1 MKLAFE
7 VDNLTG
13 LNNCLRILFFNPS
26 GPRPQAYIDPTDYT
40 SITVSIRDG
49 LINNYLNF
57 ALQKNKAM
65 PDNHLWIELENV
77 SQNNLR
83 NISLKLPRNKF
94 IVITGVSG
102 SGKSSLAFDVIN
114 GEGRRKYFVNLSA
127 RARNYLGKL
136 EKPKVERIRNLTPT
150 IAVSQTSGNNNPRST
165 VGTLSE
171 INDYLRLLFARLGKS
186 DDNTLDLNRS
196 LFSFNSPVGACP
208 HCKGLGVE
216 DRIAPKLL
224 IEDASRTIRERAFK
238 ITNPKGY
245 IIYSQVTIDALD
257 EVCKAHGFSVDIP
270 WRELSPEQQDVV
282 LNGSDRIKI
291 PYGKHTLE
299 SRMRWSG
306 ITAKPREEGYYKG
319 ILPVMDQILQRDR
332 NPNILRF
339 AKTQLC
345 SSCGGS
351 RLSEKALSVK
361 ILGKTIHDFSCLSL
375 DELKQS
381 LDINLFSGND
391 KPIAKEILKETKKR
405 IDTLKLLGL
414 AYLSLNRKADTLS
427 GGEMQRIRLAKQM
440 TSKLRNITF
449 VFDEPSI
456 GVHPSNNA
464 NIIKV
469 MKELTAN
476 GNTVIVVE
484 HDAQTILNA
493 DWIVEI
499 GPGAGINGGDLL
511 FNGSIKEFMGSSY
524 KSLTK
529 DYLPEGKKEVK
540 MGFQPPVGKS
550 FFSLKNAEINNL
562 KSLNADFAYHCLNVV
577 SGVSGAGKSS
587 LINQSLI
594 PLIQGKYD
602 KQLNV
607 KGKPEL
613 ENFNFDKT
621 IIVDRSPI
629 GKTARSTP
637 ATYTKL
643 HDLIRDLFASLDESK
658 KRNFNRSVFSYN
670 VKGGRC
676 EKCEGAGKL
685 EIGMHFLGNV
695 ETVCDVCNGKRFK
708 TEVLAIKYREKSISD
723 ILNLSIKQAHGFF
736 EGNKK
741 IQHYLRVLISIGLG
755 YIKLGQSSNSL
766 SGGEA
771 QRIRLASEI
780 IKSTSGNNLFIFDEP
795 TTGLHFYDIQVLL
808 DLFAELLNKGNTII
822 AIEHNEDFIRNA
834 HRIIDLGPEAAVK
847 GGRIVFQ
854 GCYADFLKNKES
866 LTVRYLKPGIENV
879 CYKDENPGNKRQ
891 IEFKGVNTNNLKS
904 VDVIVPDGKHTVI
917 TGRSGSGKSSLAFDT
932 IFSESQKRFTESFPT
947 YIRQFSGNYS
957 RAKFDEAFG
966 LTPVIALK
974 QSNRITDPR
983 STLGTLTDIYDL
995 YRLLYSRFGTQH
1007 CTDYGHKLKTGY
1019 CTSCDKQFPLMDRA
1033 SLFSFNNTEGSCPN
1047 CSGLG
1052 TVLTS
1057 SKGLLVENPKLPIEN
1072 GAFGKHK
1079 SLQFYTDP
1087 FGQYVAT
1094 LKAVG
1099 ERFGIDYSLPV
1110 DELSGKA
1117 VEYALFGTGNEEY
1130 DVHWD
1135 FKRKNR
1141 TGSHDFK
1148 GKWIG
1153 FTELLLDEYHRKH
1166 ANGKGG
1172 DLLAFL
1178 TEKPCPI
1185 CKGQRFKKE
1194 VLSVVFAG
1202 LNIHELS
1209 EKNISQTIQLFNEIK
1224 TKPETFGLDKGFY
1237 KLNKQLLGD
1246 IVEKLEALENL
1257 GLSYLNINRQTKTLS
1272 GGELQRALLST
1283 HLKGG
1288 LTGITYILD
1297 EPSTGLHPSD
1307 AMKLNDNIQKLVNE
1321 GNTVITVE
1329 HNPEIINSADYL
1341 LELGPG
1347 AGENGGQIIA
1357 KGSVREIL
1365 GNPGSLIGKYLGKKS
1380 VFKIPALKLPA
1391 RFINIE
1397 NANAHNLKNINV
1409 NIAINELNVI
1419 TGVSGSGKTSLVR
1432 DVLHKSFRAKTAVN
1446 CKAIFGFEN
1455 VDEII
1460 AVDKNPLP
1468 GSSLSTP
1475 ATFIGA
1481 FDEIRKLF
1489 AASVQAKEQ
1498 KLKAGDFSFNS
1509 KSGQCPVCKGT
1520 GEIKVSLDFISDV
1533 SSVCESCNGKRYKPH
1548 ILEVKYKGQNIFDI
1562 LEMSVK
1568 EALRFFEGSP
1578 KIIQPLYILNEIG
1591 LGYVGLGQSSSTLS
1605 GGESQRLKIAREIIS
1620 GKSEKALFIFDEPSR
1635 GLHPDD
1641 LTHLQR
1647 LFDILLKKGNTLV
1660 VVEHNPIV
1668 ISKADHIIDLGPQ
1681 GGELGGELIY
1691 QGDLKGLVK
1700 CDASVTGKFMQNLL
1714 G

>member
-1 MKLAFE
+1 
-7 VDNLTG
+7 
-13 LNNCLRILFFNPS
+13 
-26 GPRPQAYIDPTDYT
+26 
-40 SITVSIRDG
+40 
-49 LINNYLNF
+49 
-57 ALQKNKAM
+57 M
-65 PDNHLWIELENV
+65 PDKPLWIELENV

-127 RARNYLGKL
+127 RARNFLGKL
-136 EKPKVERIRNLTPT
+136 EKPKVERIQNLTPT
-150 IAVSQTSGNNNPRST
+150 IAVSQTSGNNNSRST
-165 VGTLSE
+165 LGTLSE
-171 INDYLRLLFARLGKS
+171 IYDYLRLIFARLGKC

-196 LFSFNSPVGACP
+196 LFSFNSPTGACP
-208 HCKGLGVE
+208 QCKGLGVE
-216 DRIAPKLL
+216 DRIAPELL
-224 IEDASRTIRERAFK
+224 IEDASKTIRERAFK

-245 IIYSQVTIDALD
+245 IIYSQVTIDALN

-270 WRELSPEQQDVV
+270 WQELTPEQQDVV
-282 LNGSDRIKI
+282 MNGSDRIKI

-319 ILPVMDQILQRDR
+319 IIPVMDQILQRDR

-339 AKTQLC
+339 AKTQIC

-351 RLSEKALSVK
+351 RLSKKSLTVK
-361 ILGKTIHDFSCLSL
+361 ILGKTIHDFNCMSL
-375 DELKQS
+375 EELQEN
-381 LDINLFSGND
+381 LDVDFFSGKD
-391 KPIAKEILKETKKR
+391 KTVASEILKGTHKR
-405 IDTLKLLGL
+405 IETLKLLGL
-414 AYLSLNRKADTLS
+414 GYLSLNRRADSLS
-427 GGEMQRIRLAKQM
+427 GGELQRIRLAKQM

-469 MKELTAN
+469 MKELVNN

-493 DWIVEI
+493 DWVVEI
-499 GPGAGINGGDLL
+499 GPGAGINGGELL
-511 FNGSIKEFMGSSY
+511 FNGNRTDFLATPF

-529 DYLPEGKKEVK
+529 DYLPKGKLEV
-540 MGFQPPVGKS
+540 MMDFHPPDGKN
-550 FFSLKNAEINNL
+550 FFSIKNAEINNL
-562 KSLNADFAYHCLNVV
+562 KTLNVDFAYQSLNVIT
-577 SGVSGAGKSS
+577 GVSGAGKSS

-594 PLIQGKYD
+594 PIIQKNYD
-602 KQLNV
+602 KQLNA
-607 KGKPEL
+607 KGEPFL
-613 ENFNFDKT
+613 ESFNFDKT

-643 HDLIRDLFASLDESK
+643 HDLIRNLFASLEESK
-658 KRNFNRSVFSYN
+658 KQKFNRSTFSYN

-685 EIGMHFLGNV
+685 EVGMHFLGNV

-708 TEVLAIKYREKSISD
+708 TEVLAVRYREKSISD
-723 ILNLSIKQAHGFF
+723 ILDMSIKKAYSFF

-780 IKSTSGNNLFIFDEP
+780 IKSTSGNNLFVFDEP
-795 TTGLHFYDIQVLL
+795 TTGLHFHDIQILL
-808 DLFAELLNKGNTII
+808 NLFAELLAKGNTII

-834 HRIIDLGPEAAVK
+834 HRIIDLGPGAAEK
-847 GGRIVFQ
+847 GGQIVFQ
-854 GCYADFLKNKES
+854 GSYVDFLKNKES
-866 LTVRYLKPGIENV
+866 LTAKYLKPYIENV
-879 CYKDENPGNKRQ
+879 FNKDENPNNKKQ

-904 VDVIVPDGKHTVI
+904 VDVVIPDGKHTVI
-917 TGRSGSGKSSLAFDT
+917 TGKSGSGKSSLAYDT
-932 IFSESQKRFTESFPT
+932 IFSESQNRFTESFPT
-947 YIRQFSGNYS
+947 YIRQFSGNFS
-957 RAKFDEAFG
+957 KAKFNEAIG

-974 QSNRITDPR
+974 QSNRIIDPR

-995 YRLLYSRFGTQH
+995 YRLLFSRFGTQQ
-1007 CTDYGHKLKTGY
+1007 CTDCGQELKAGH
-1019 CTSCDKQFPLMDRA
+1019 CIFCEKQFPLMDRA

-1057 SKGLLVENPKLPIEN
+1057 SERVLVENPKLPIEN

-1087 FGQYVAT
+1087 YGQYIAT

-1117 VEYALFGTGNEEY
+1117 MDYALFGTGDEEY

-1135 FKRKNR
+1135 FKRRNR
-1141 TGSHDFK
+1141 TGTHNFK

-1166 ANGKGG
+1166 ANGKGA

-1178 TEKPCPI
+1178 TEKPCPV

-1202 LNIHELS
+1202 LNIHQLS
-1209 EKNISQTIQLFNEIK
+1209 EKNIFNTIQLFKEIK
-1224 TKPETFGLDKGFY
+1224 TNPEAYGLPTGFSE
-1237 KLNKQLLGD
+1237 LNKQLLGD
-1246 IVEKLEALENL
+1246 IIEKLDALENL
-1257 GLSYLNINRQTKTLS
+1257 GLSYLNMNRQTKTLS

-1297 EPSTGLHPSD
+1297 EPSTGLHPAD
-1307 AMKLNDNIQKLVNE
+1307 AVKLNDNIQKLVEE

-1329 HNPEIINSADYL
+1329 HNPEIIKLADHI
-1341 LELGPG
+1341 LEMGPG
-1347 AGENGGQIIA
+1347 AGEKGGEIIA
-1357 KGSVREIL
+1357 KGSVNEIL
-1365 GNPGSLIGKYLGKKS
+1365 DNPDSLIGKHLGKKIAYKTS
-1380 VFKIPALKLPA
+1380 ASILPKKH
-1391 RFINIE
+1391 IKIE
-1397 NANAHNLKNINV
+1397 NAHAHNLKNFNVKFVINQ
-1409 NIAINELNVI
+1409 LNVI

-1432 DVLHKSFRAKTAVN
+1432 DILYKSFRAKAAVN
-1446 CKAIFGFEN
+1446 CQTISGMES

-1460 AVDKNPLP
+1460 AVDKTPLA
-1468 GSSLSTP
+1468 GSSMSTP
-1475 ATFIGA
+1475 ATFTGV
-1481 FDEIRKLF
+1481 FDEIRKIF
-1489 AASVQAKEQ
+1489 AATEQAKNT
-1498 KLKAGDFSFNS
+1498 KLKAGDFSFNG

-1533 SSVCESCNGKRYKPH
+1533 STICESCNGKRYKH
-1548 ILEVKYKGQNIFDI
+1548 QILEVKYNGQNIFDI
-1562 LEMSVK
+1562 LEMSVN
-1568 EALRFFEGSP
+1568 EAMSFFKKSP
-1578 KIIQPLYILNEIG
+1578 KIFGLLSILNEIG
-1591 LGYVGLGQSSSTLS
+1591 LGYVRLGQPSSTLS

-1620 GKSEKALFIFDEPSR
+1620 GKSEKTMFIFDEPSR

-1641 LTHLQR
+1641 LIHLHT
-1647 LFDILLKKGNTLV
+1647 LFEILVKKGNTLV
-1660 VVEHNPIV
+1660 IVEHNPIV
-1668 ISKADHIIDLGPQ
+1668 ISRANHIIDLGPQ
-1681 GGELGGELIY
+1681 GGEMGGELIY
-1691 QGDLKGLVK
+1691 QGDLKGLVACK
-1700 CDASVTGKFMQNLL
+1700 KSVTGKYLQENLWVEA
-1714 G
+1714 GHSEGNPTG